1 VALATEYQQIY
12 GVNSMQVLTNRELS
26 LVNGG
31 QAKGEAAKSQGG
43 GVDLTI
49 PKSGSSAPS
58 LGSTPSPNTTTVA
71 KSGNTEFRIGTVGS
85 PTNPKGPAV
94 GVKVKF

>member
-1 VALATEYQQIY
+1 MMI
-12 GVNSMQVLTNRELS
+12 LTDRELS

-31 QAKGEAAKSQGG
+31 QAKGEAAKTKGG
-43 GVDLTI
+43 GVDLSI

-58 LGSTPSPNTTTVA
+58 LGSTPSLNTTTVA
-71 KSGNTEFRIGTVGS
+71 KSGNTSFRLGTVGS
-85 PTNPKGPAV
+85 PTKPKGVAA